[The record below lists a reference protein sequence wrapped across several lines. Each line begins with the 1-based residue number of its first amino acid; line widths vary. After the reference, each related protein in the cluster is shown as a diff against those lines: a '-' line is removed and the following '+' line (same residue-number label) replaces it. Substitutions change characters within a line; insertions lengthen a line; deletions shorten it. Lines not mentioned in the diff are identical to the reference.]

1 MPTRDRLRHW
11 LQGKRDPSPLPPATA
26 TSSVLSTTS
35 AASPTGTST
44 KSNCTVGATTAS
56 ASAVTLVAAS
66 RNQAL
71 QQAIEEHISTIPD
84 REKDAFR
91 SAAQK
96 MTDDSILEQ
105 VHSDDQDHRS
115 RSSFRRLSESISR
128 TLNLLS
134 RFTDAIVIGVQANPD
149 ISSII
154 VGAARGLIS
163 VAIGFVSFF
172 DKLSEMIS
180 RMNDYLEPLTAYAKS
195 AGDSK
200 LVQNCL
206 VKVYI
211 DFLTL
216 FRSARHIFV
225 DDHGNT
231 RKWLSWREFWR
242 VQWVPF
248 EEEFGKIEAEMRHH
262 KDVLGD
268 AARALTLEKSFE
280 ASQNEQ
286 ARRQRELVKE
296 REDFLRWLSNYPFED
311 VQKTTYE
318 KKHPGTGDWL
328 LRQSEFEQWFTKQ
341 DSAILWCYGKPGAG
355 KSVLASNVI
364 EHVSSKRALD
374 DHVGIA
380 FAYYSYQ
387 VKEMQE
393 NAFIISALIKQICRQ
408 NYRVPEGFLNVKR
421 DALAPSQL
429 GNVDSFLKAV
439 EHYQLNEVFLVI
451 DALDE
456 CPKVQRPAILKCLR
470 DIVSCG
476 TGHVKVFVTSRPEMD
491 IEEAFKQ
498 MTIECIRIKARSVQ
512 SDINLYATE
521 ETRRLRQGSDGRKLN
536 LNDPALEDQ
545 IIKTLT
551 TKAEGMF
558 LWVHLQLIHLCEES
572 ESGNDR
578 DVERALATLP
588 DGLDKTYER
597 SLNQIL
603 QHDER
608 RRRLAFQTLRWVMYA
623 ERPLTVKELQYAL
636 ADEESSSGG
645 CEPRTNDMRFLLSVC
660 ANLLEVITTH
670 PTYPTE
676 GTVRPIHYSVQE
688 FITTTSDPRMQGQ
701 LLIAQHESGE
711 IHTALAT
718 TCMTYLMSNL
728 TGLAPCGEY
737 YKLEQRFEEC
747 PFLWY
752 AARSFDYHL
761 AQSTHGAALIAL
773 AKSLLQQ
780 PSKFLA
786 SVLQARATVDNTMVI
801 FSSRLYDMVEFH
813 SYWKGRQLNPLL
825 LHAACSAGLTQAVE
839 HLLEVGIMPN
849 SADDNRIN
857 AIYFAAISGQIEIMR
872 LLLDAGAEID
882 AQGGYYGNALQAAL
896 VEGHEQMVRLL
907 IEKGA
912 NVDAQGGRYSND
924 PMGAN
929 VNAHG
934 GVYSNALQ
942 AALLGGHEQ
951 IVRLLIEKKADV
963 DAQGGY
969 YGNALQAAAHM
980 GHEQIVRLLIE
991 KGANV
996 DAQGGW
1002 YGNAL
1007 QAASCEGHE
1016 QIVKILLDAGAQE
1029 AGED

>member
-1 MPTRDRLRHW
+1 MPTRDLFRHLLR
-11 LQGKRDPSPLPPATA
+11 GKRDPSPLPPAAA

-35 AASPTGTST
+35 AAFRTGTST

-56 ASAVTLVAAS
+56 ASAVTPVAAS

-71 QQAIEEHISTIPD
+71 QKAIEEHISTIPD

-96 MTDDSILEQ
+96 MTDDSVLEQ

-115 RSSFRRLSESISR
+115 RSSFRRLSASMSR
-128 TLNLLS
+128 ALNLLS
-134 RFTDAIVIGVQANPD
+134 RFTDAIAIGIQANPD

-154 VGAARGLIS
+154 VGAARGLIT

-195 AGDSK
+195 AGTSK
-200 LVQNCL
+200 LVQDCL

-216 FRSARHIFV
+216 FRSARHVFV

-268 AARALTLEKSFE
+268 AAQALTLEKSFE

-286 ARRQRELVKE
+286 ARRQRELVNE
-296 REDFLRWLSNYPFED
+296 REDFLRWLSSYPFED

-364 EHVSSKRALD
+364 EHVSSKRAPN

-393 NAFIISALIKQICRQ
+393 NAFIISALIKQICRG

-421 DALAPSQL
+421 DALTPSQL

-439 EHYQLNEVFLVI
+439 EHYQLNEVFVVI

-456 CPKVQRPAILKCLR
+456 CPKVQRPAILKSLR
-470 DIVSCG
+470 DIVNCG
-476 TGHVKVFVTSRPEMD
+476 TCHVKVFVTSRPELD

-498 MTIECIRIKARSVQ
+498 MTIECIRIEARSVQ

-536 LNDPALEDQ
+536 LNNPALEDQ
-545 IIKTLT
+545 IIGTLT

-572 ESGNDR
+572 ESHDDR

-597 SLNQIL
+597 SLNQIWQL
-603 QHDER
+603 DER
-608 RRRLAFQTLRWVMYA
+608 RRRLAFQTFRWVMYA
-623 ERPLTVKELQYAL
+623 DRPLTVNELQYAL
-636 ADEESSSGG
+636 ADEESRSSGR
-645 CEPRTNDMRFLLSVC
+645 EAQTNDWRFLLSVC
-660 ANLLEVITTH
+660 ANLLEVIATGFTD
-670 PTYPTE
+670 

-718 TCMTYLMSNL
+718 TCMTYLMLNL
-728 TGLAPCGEY
+728 TGLAPCGEVY
-737 YKLEQRFEEC
+737 QLRQRFEKY

-761 AQSTHGAALIAL
+761 AESTHGAALIAL
-773 AKSLLQQ
+773 AESLLQQ
-780 PSKFLA
+780 PRVFLA
-786 SVLQARATVDNTMVI
+786 SVLQARATRPYSDLPQVPNVYSNFDSFTKTVDNIMVI

-813 SYWKGRQLNPLL
+813 SYWKGRQLNPSL

-849 SADDNRIN
+849 SADENM
-857 AIYFAAISGQIEIMR
+857 AAS
-872 LLLDAGAEID
+872 AE
-882 AQGGYYGNALQAAL
+882 
-896 VEGHEQMVRLL
+896 
-907 IEKGA
+907 
-912 NVDAQGGRYSND
+912 
-924 PMGAN
+924 
-929 VNAHG
+929 
-934 GVYSNALQ
+934 
-942 AALLGGHEQ
+942 
-951 IVRLLIEKKADV
+951 
-963 DAQGGY
+963 
-969 YGNALQAAAHM
+969 

-996 DAQGGW
+996 NAQGGRCGSALQAASLHGYEQIVQLLIEKGANVNAQGGTYGSILQAASSGGHKQIVQLLIEKGANVNAQGGTYGSALQAASSIGHEQIVQLLIEKGANVNAQGGW
-1002 YGNAL
+1002 YSTAL
-1007 QAASCEGHE
+1007 RAASFGGHE
-1016 QIVKILLDAGAQE
+1016 QIVKMLLDAGAQE